1 MEAFAAAFH
10 AYAIARSDA
19 NDDAV
24 RSSCI
29 RLELAFFSAG
39 MPIADQMA
47 WRSICAHGW
56 WAQVRPAPAGKGR
69 TDRDWPTEPFWEHGC
84 LPDCL

>member
-10 AYAIARSDA
+10 AYAIAPTDA
-19 NDDAV
+19 HDDAV
-24 RSSCI
+24 RATCV

-56 WAQVRPAPAGKGR
+56 WAQVRPAPPGR
-69 TDRDWPTEPFWEHGC
+69 GRPDRDWPHDPFWEHGC
-84 LPDCL
+84 LPECL